1 MFRYLFLGK
10 KFMAIF
16 KMNANINPEISRN
29 KLRLSEGQAEE
40 ADFPS
45 ILEQVQELA
54 EPRAVWER
62 CRIEEIGDGFI
73 VISGIH
79 FQSNVLAS
87 ELTKSDTIFPFVMTI
102 GDAVEK
108 QARRTED
115 ALKQYC
121 YEYLGDYVLL
131 QASDQL
137 KHHLEMLSGGAHL
150 SWYSPGSVDDFKLER
165 QRELFRLLGDVREK
179 IGVELEENLV
189 MYPRKSI
196 SGFYFRSEEP
206 FYTCQI
212 CGREKCLGRRAAY
225 DPAIAEKYGV

>member
-1 MFRYLFLGK
+1 MP
-10 KFMAIF
+10 IF
-16 KMNANINPEISRN
+16 KMNANINLEVSRN

-45 ILEQVQELA
+45 VLEQVQELA

-62 CRIEEIGDGFI
+62 CRIEEIGDGFV
-73 VISGIH
+73 VISGIR

-87 ELTKSDTIFPFVMTI
+87 ELAKSDTLFPFVMTI

-108 QARRTED
+108 IARRTED

-121 YEYLGDYVLL
+121 YEYLGDFVLL
-131 QASDQL
+131 QTSDHL
-137 KHHLEMLSGGAHL
+137 RHHLEILSGGSNL
-150 SWYSPGSVDDFKLER
+150 SWYSPGSVDDFKLEE
-165 QRELFRLLGDVREK
+165 QRNLFRILGDVRER
-179 IGVELEENLV
+179 IGVELRENLM

-196 SGFYFRSEEP
+196 SGLYFESEEQ

-212 CGREKCLGRRAAY
+212 CQREKCIGRRAPY
-225 DPAIAEKYGV
+225 DRSMAEKYGIDQMDREE

>member
-1 MFRYLFLGK
+1 MP
-10 KFMAIF
+10 IF
-16 KMNANINPEISRN
+16 KMNANLNLEISRN
-29 KLRLSEGQAEE
+29 KLRLSENQAEE
-40 ADFPS
+40 ANFPS

-62 CRIEEIGDGFI
+62 CQIEEIGDGFV
-73 VISGIH
+73 VISGVR

-87 ELTKSDTIFPFVMTI
+87 ELTKFDTVFPFVMTI

-108 QARRTED
+108 LARRTED

-137 KHHLEMLSGGAHL
+137 KHHLEMLSGGPHL

-165 QRELFRLLGDVREK
+165 QRELFRLLGEVRER
-179 IGVELEENLV
+179 IGVELRENLM

-212 CGREKCLGRRAAY
+212 CEREKCLGRRAAY